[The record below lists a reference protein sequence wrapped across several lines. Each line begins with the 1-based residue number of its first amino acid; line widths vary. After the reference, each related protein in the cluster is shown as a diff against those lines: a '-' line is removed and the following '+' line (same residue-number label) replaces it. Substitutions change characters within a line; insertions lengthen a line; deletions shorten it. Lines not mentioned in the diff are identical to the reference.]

1 MNFTLL
7 GALRRVERL
16 RQRSEFY
23 RSWETAL
30 RTYRDV
36 ALSVQQMDEPLNAE
50 LRAARAY
57 LVDGVAKGRPIGVI
71 AKLRP
76 DLFPAL
82 DQMVIAAGDSFG
94 ILHDSCRLLSEYYL
108 REYERL
114 ARVRGWLAIPIVA
127 WFAATFVV
135 PFPLVWDQGTL
146 AYSAAIVASVATF
159 FLLGGV
165 PASLLYS
172 VAGGTNRI
180 RRPRFAWALVVGL
193 EGGLTF
199 AGAARL
205 AATVSGMDD
214 VCRRLDAIPPR
225 ELKTM
230 ALSELLNASG
240 AWPEMVAQARKADA
254 ASEYIST
261 LRVFAAALEVPA

>member
-1 MNFTLL
+1 VNFTLL
-7 GALRRVERL
+7 GALRRVEHL

-23 RSWETAL
+23 RSWETAI
-30 RTYRDV
+30 RAQRDV
-36 ALSVQQMDEPLNAE
+36 ALSVQHMDEPLSAE

-57 LVDGVAKGRPIGVI
+57 LAEGVAKGRPVGVI
-71 AKLRP
+71 VKLRP
-76 DLFPAL
+76 DLFPVL
-82 DQMVIAAGDSFG
+82 DQTVIAAGDSFG
-94 ILHDSCRLLSEYYL
+94 ILHDSCRLLSEYYV
-108 REYERL
+108 RDHERM

-127 WFAATFVV
+127 WFAATFIV

-146 AYSAAIVASVATF
+146 AYSAAIITSVAAF
-159 FLLGGV
+159 FLVGGV

-172 VAGGTNRI
+172 LAGATDRI
-180 RRPRFAWALVVGL
+180 RRPRFAWALAIGL

-205 AATVSGMDD
+205 AATVSGMDA
-214 VCRRLDAIPPR
+214 VGRRLDAMAPR
-225 ELKTM
+225 ELKAMT
-230 ALSELLNASG
+230 LSQMLDAAG
-240 AWPEMVAQARKADA
+240 VWPEMVLQARKADE

>member
-1 MNFTLL
+1 MNFSLL

-30 RTYRDV
+30 RTHRDV
-36 ALSVQQMDEPLNAE
+36 ALAVQQMDEPLNAE
-50 LRAARAY
+50 LRAARAC
-57 LVDGVAKGRPIGVI
+57 LVDGMTKGRPTGVI
-71 AKLRP
+71 ARLRP
-76 DLFPAL
+76 DLFPVL
-82 DQMVIAAGDSFG
+82 DQTVLSAGDSFG

-108 REYERL
+108 RDHERM
-114 ARVRGWLAIPIVA
+114 ARVRSWLALPIVG
-127 WFAATFVV
+127 WFVATLIV

-146 AYSAAIVASVATF
+146 AYSAAILTSVGAF

-172 VAGGTNRI
+172 IAGGTDRI
-180 RRPRFAWALVVGL
+180 RRPRFAWTLAIGL

-199 AGAARL
+199 AAAARL
-205 AATVSGMDD
+205 AATVSGMDA
-214 VCRRLDAIPPR
+214 VARRLDAIPSR

-230 ALSELLNASG
+230 SLSQLLDTAG
-240 AWPEMVAQARKADA
+240 AWPEMVLQARKADE
-254 ASEYIST
+254 ASEYLST